1 MPEVPI
7 KSTDPGFSGDRT
19 MDSGVY
25 IHIPFCVKK
34 CNYCDFPS
42 YPGLEGIF
50 HDYANAVRTEMER
63 LAQEYGKLCADTV
76 FIGGGTPS
84 LLPVQDLSLIL
95 NGLYQSFSISKDAEI
110 TLEANPGTISREK
123 AKSWKDLGINRISI
137 GLQAAQDHLLQA
149 MGRIHTLEMFLES
162 IQFVKEYGFNSINA
176 DIIFGLPGQT
186 MADWMETVNLV
197 LQAGVNHISAYSLQI
212 EEGTVWYKLY
222 EEGKLPVVDED
233 LEREMYHWAVERL
246 KNAGFRHYE
255 VSNFARPGFESRHN
269 LKYWTGRPYVGI
281 GAAAHSFIRN
291 TRVANTGNPVEYIQK
306 IGENV
311 SPRTSREFIT
321 PEGELSERFFLGLRL
336 IEGVSLAG
344 LKVEFGQQAVDRYS
358 DTIRKLESKGL
369 VTVTDDMLRLT
380 ARGLDYA
387 NQVWM
392 EFL

>member
-1 MPEVPI
+1 
-7 KSTDPGFSGDRT
+7 

-197 LQAGVNHISAYSLQI
+197 LQAGVCHISAYGLQI

-222 EEGKLPVVDED
+222 EEGKLPVLDED
-233 LEREMYHWAVERL
+233 LEREMYHWAVDRL

-291 TRVANTGNPVEYIQK
+291 TRVANTGKPVEYIQK
-306 IGENV
+306 IGENI
-311 SPRTSREFIT
+311 SPRTSCEFIT

-336 IEGVSLAG
+336 IEGVSLTG
-344 LKVEFGQQAVDRYS
+344 LKAEFGTQAVERYS